1 MINRIFTLFK
11 IARKLAKSDAL
22 KILSKHYDIPFIIK
36 FLSGILSISFSK
48 EDDVNKSLN
57 DKQQLCK
64 SIESMGPTFIKLGQF
79 LATRPDIIGEELS
92 VQLEKLQDKL
102 PAFENSI
109 AKKIIEKSLG
119 ETTNRSITNLSE
131 PIAAASIAQV
141 HKAQIDDSGVIKDVA
156 IKILRPNIKKTFND
170 EIDALMLLAYFIE
183 NTLKKTKRLRLVEV
197 VYLLKEITNHEMDLR
212 FEAAAA
218 NEYAEN
224 TKNDLGFNVPKIYW
238 SFTSDE
244 VLTLDWIDGISIREK
259 NLMEK
264 KNIQVNE
271 IASNIIQHF
280 LRQAVRDGFFL
291 FVLFGALLE
300 TAGGGQYFLDLA
312 FAMVGKMRGGPAKA
326 AILGSGMTGMIS
338 GSSVANTVTTGTFTI
353 PIMKK
358 TGFSKEKAGA
368 IEVSSS
374 VNGQIMP
381 PVMGAAAFVMASF
394 IGVTYFEVVKHA
406 FLPAVISYIA
416 LFYISHLEALKLN
429 LKGMTEEDVPN
440 LRKTF
445 LSGLHFLIP
454 IFVLI
459 YLLTYLRLT
468 ASYSIFY
475 ATIALISVNF
485 LNKIYRSNENGG
497 LTSSLKLWF
506 NQTVVGFQKGAI
518 NMVAVGI
525 AIATAGVIV
534 GSVAS
539 TGLSTNLIIVIE
551 SIAKDNV
558 IILILL
564 TILLCLLLG
573 MGLPTT
579 ANYVVVASLMSM
591 VLVDVGNASGYIFP
605 LIAVHLFVFYFGL
618 MADVTPPVGL
628 ASYAAAGISGGDPL
642 KTGIQAFWYSLRT
655 GILPIVFLFNHELLL
670 MGIENLFHAI
680 VVILTSLTGI
690 LVFTSAT
697 QGWFFNKLRWYE
709 IIVFLLV
716 SLSLLSPGFVLNK
729 FYPKYDF
736 QDLRNSNKLLFEP
749 EKEIHIKVTR
759 YSEYGERYK
768 LFVIEKNIFD
778 KKFNLKDYGIDIV
791 EKNNQ
796 IMVDNLKWN
805 GAAKKAGFEMDD
817 VLNELKVENL
827 DRPNKSL
834 VYPFAFILLIVFGYL
849 NYKRK

>member
-1 MINRIFTLFK
+1 MNQKPDTRVKDKIQEDLSPTKKLSGFHLKAVLSIAIAWSFFQLWYASPFPFWLNFGMFKGLPARAIHLGFALLLAFLIFPISRSKKINIIDIIISLIGAFCCLYIYLFYDQLVERGG
-11 IARKLAKSDAL
+11 ILL
-22 KILSKHYDIPFIIK
+22 KIDILGFTIPIELIIGI
-36 FLSGILSISFSK
+36 FGILVLL
-48 EDDVNKSLN
+48 E
-57 DKQQLCK
+57 
-64 SIESMGPTFIKLGQF
+64 
-79 LATRPDIIGEELS
+79 ATRRVIGIPLVIIAVCFLLFSYFGKYAPEIISHGGLS
-92 VQLEKLQDKL
+92 L
-102 PAFENSI
+102 
-109 AKKIIEKSLG
+109 
-119 ETTNRSITNLSE
+119 
-131 PIAAASIAQV
+131 
-141 HKAQIDDSGVIKDVA
+141 
-156 IKILRPNIKKTFND
+156 
-170 EIDALMLLAYFIE
+170 
-183 NTLKKTKRLRLVEV
+183 KRLVGF
-197 VYLLKEITNHEMDLR
+197 HWFDQ
-212 FEAAAA
+212 EAI
-218 NEYAEN
+218 
-224 TKNDLGFNVPKIYW
+224 F
-238 SFTSDE
+238 
-244 VLTLDWIDGISIREK
+244 GIPIGVSVDFI
-259 NLMEK
+259 
-264 KNIQVNE
+264 
-271 IASNIIQHF
+271 
-280 LRQAVRDGFFL
+280 FL

-564 TILLCLLLG
+564 TVLLCLLLG